1 MFSIR
6 LSISKLRSPLVARG
20 FQQSLSTLDESS
32 VRKRLDVAIVGA
44 PNAGKS
50 QLLNV
55 LTQTKI
61 AAVSRKRHTTR
72 TDVLGA
78 RTVGNT
84 QIVFKDT
91 PGFLRLENAKE
102 ERLDRDL
109 IITAAAEMQHV
120 DYCLL
125 VVDSAR
131 NLTDNYRHAL
141 VQLMVGALNST
152 GRIEEDIGDDEE
164 SEIEAEVTNKD
175 IGAHETSKFAIVLNK
190 GQFCQDTFYIPRLS
204 DSCRYFFLKLIWWI
218 PRVSS

>member
-6 LSISKLRSPLVARG
+6 SSITKLRNPLVAG
-20 FQQSLSTLDESS
+20 SLQQALSTLDASN
-32 VRKRLDVAIVGA
+32 VRKRLDIAIVGA

-50 QLLNV
+50 QLLNA
-55 LTQTKI
+55 LTQTKV

-78 RTVGNT
+78 RTAGNT

-131 NLTDNYRHAL
+131 KLTDNYRHAL
-141 VQLMVGALNST
+141 VQLMTGAINSK
-152 GRIEEDIGDDEE
+152 GRIEDDSDDEE
-164 SEIEAEVTNKD
+164 SERVTEKINKGTD
-175 IGAHETSKFAIVLNK
+175 AKETSKFAIVLNK
-190 GQFCQDTFYIPRLS
+190 GEKRQDVLLNF
-204 DSCRYFFLKLIWWI
+204 
-218 PRVSS
+218 